1 MINPTEYQLKSYRAR
16 LSTYWWLSR
25 WVYFKFILREAS
37 SVFVAWFV
45 VLTLVQIRA
54 LTRGPADYA
63 EFQRWLQ
70 SPLVLAL
77 NIVSLFFV
85 IFHAVTWFSLAPKA
99 MAIRLQGKR
108 LPNLAISAPNYVA
121 WVVISAAVAWII
133 LRG

>member
-1 MINPTEYQLKSYRAR
+1 MINPTEYQLKSYRSR

-45 VLTLVQIRA
+45 VLTLLQIRA

-70 SPLVLAL
+70 NPFVLAL

-121 WVVISAAVAWII
+121 WVVISVAVAWII